1 MRSPFK
7 LSILIGLK
15 FISWHT
21 AVWFQL
27 HLLKESVG
35 IALPKKTA
43 LFMGMRS
50 ARRRHLK
57 GNSYHDDISSL
68 NCVHALRET
77 TEKQKG
83 CETKRLL
90 RRQLVPFFTVWNLEH

>member
-1 MRSPFK
+1 
-7 LSILIGLK
+7 
-15 FISWHT
+15 
-21 AVWFQL
+21 
-27 HLLKESVG
+27 
-35 IALPKKTA
+35 
-43 LFMGMRS
+43 MGMRS

-68 NCVHALRET
+68 NCVHVLIET

-90 RRQLVPFFTVWNLEH
+90 RRHLVPFFHCLEFGTEDKLNLSVRGSDYKSKDPI

>member
-1 MRSPFK
+1 
-7 LSILIGLK
+7 
-15 FISWHT
+15 
-21 AVWFQL
+21 
-27 HLLKESVG
+27 
-35 IALPKKTA
+35 
-43 LFMGMRS
+43 MGMRS

-68 NCVHALRET
+68 NCVHVLIET

-90 RRQLVPFFTVWNLEH
+90 RRQLVPFFYCLEFGTLKTNLTSQLESLITSLKIPYDNH